1 MIINKCSLFR
11 FQNRRAKDR
20 KQKKK
25 GDVSGNMTTS
35 TGQTILSQTLNMNNQ
50 SGPNLSSMLDV
61 KPKIEPSLQ
70 HLHQIHQMN
79 AMGMGQM
86 GLYPHHLPPPM
97 PPSSINQ
104 VSNPQHQ
111 LFSGK

>member
-1 MIINKCSLFR
+1 
-11 FQNRRAKDR
+11 
-20 KQKKK
+20 
-25 GDVSGNMTTS
+25 MTS
-35 TGQTILSQTLNMNNQ
+35 ASGQTILSQTLNMNNNT
-50 SGPNLSSMLDV
+50 SGANLSSMLDI

-70 HLHQIHQMN
+70 HLQHIHQMN

-104 VSNPQHQ
+104 ASNPQHQ